1 MSEKAEFRVPDEV
14 SSSADGNFLVDIV
27 RVEDGRLMETLVLSE
42 KTFPPR
48 VNKKGKVLWQLP
60 KAGVATLGAV
70 EKERCMCM
78 FRDLRKD
85 RKKQRARVEE
95 EEKKNRTGEVS
106 EEKKG
111 GQARNLQL
119 IMRNWVLRLRFARW
133 VELGRTQGKV
143 RQYTKEQIWAWRPL
157 QTLQKGDAYVDQ
169 LKQLGFGSIA
179 APAHVRAIAPAAA
192 AASAPA
198 ATAPAPLS
206 SAPAPYVP
214 PSLRPRL
221 VAGSPP
227 PGMGMGSLPPT
238 NGGSGM
244 GPPPPPTSNASGM
257 GGSGNGGSGMG
268 HTRDDDGMTLVSK
281 PKKLSRGPPAVST
294 PAVNPL
300 AVNTRGRDL
309 VGAANTL
316 ANTPNTPANTPGNP
330 LEMRA
335 KETWKAEWKS
345 SFLSRLEE
353 KAEKAWEEH
362 LDAGAYI
369 ML

>member
-95 EEKKNRTGEVS
+95 
-106 EEKKG
+106 
-111 GQARNLQL
+111 
-119 IMRNWVLRLRFARW
+119 
-133 VELGRTQGKV
+133 
-143 RQYTKEQIWAWRPL
+143 
-157 QTLQKGDAYVDQ
+157 
-169 LKQLGFGSIA
+169 
-179 APAHVRAIAPAAA
+179 
-192 AASAPA
+192 
-198 ATAPAPLS
+198 
-206 SAPAPYVP
+206 
-214 PSLRPRL
+214 
-221 VAGSPP
+221 
-227 PGMGMGSLPPT
+227 
-238 NGGSGM
+238 
-244 GPPPPPTSNASGM
+244 
-257 GGSGNGGSGMG
+257 
-268 HTRDDDGMTLVSK
+268 VSK

-362 LDAGAYI
+362 LDAGASKI
-369 ML
+369 GDRPVL